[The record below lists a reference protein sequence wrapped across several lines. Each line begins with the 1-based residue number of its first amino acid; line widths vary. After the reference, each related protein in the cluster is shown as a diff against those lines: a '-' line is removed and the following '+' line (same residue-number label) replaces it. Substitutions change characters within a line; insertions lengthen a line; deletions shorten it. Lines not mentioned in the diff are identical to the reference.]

1 MKLSLI
7 ENGLDSLHSGYKA
20 LNKYYSLLVSHG
32 DDDSKSIKLKRA
44 IIDTHHGIEILM
56 KYILSS
62 HNELLIFSN
71 IDNNVKNAY
80 KEKHQKNLSSI
91 FESSNIDKVHTVT
104 FSEAFERLNTICNH
118 TFSDD
123 FKEKIDL
130 LEKYRNRLTHAEISI
145 DDQDIILLFDNLLD
159 ELDMYLFSN
168 IGVAYKTLSG
178 YSELIKN
185 HDVYKDWLTKNHMDL
200 KASVLSTLTSIFQT
214 LSINMGVNEVKRI
227 TDVNVCQK
235 LFENLFSEGFKL
247 GCDFY
252 NGTCSGDIGYIKR
265 ISDKHFSLY
274 ARDNNGEEIFSFRS
288 LIIYNPQFSSDFSP
302 IFILESNQDDELSNI
317 ELANRREEYCKKGKY
332 VIDGLRIS
340 TETEVIYDPEKLNEL
355 LFEID
360 NATPSYTYHHITKY
374 VSKTIL
380 CMINI
385 QGLDYGRF
393 DRLVSNYYECD
404 GEELTI
410 RLRESLNKRK
420 VVL

>member
-1 MKLSLI
+1 
-7 ENGLDSLHSGYKA
+7 
-20 LNKYYSLLVSHG
+20 
-32 DDDSKSIKLKRA
+32 
-44 IIDTHHGIEILM
+44 
-56 KYILSS
+56 
-62 HNELLIFSN
+62 
-71 IDNNVKNAY
+71 
-80 KEKHQKNLSSI
+80 
-91 FESSNIDKVHTVT
+91 
-104 FSEAFERLNTICNH
+104 
-118 TFSDD
+118 
-123 FKEKIDL
+123 
-130 LEKYRNRLTHAEISI
+130 
-145 DDQDIILLFDNLLD
+145 
-159 ELDMYLFSN
+159 
-168 IGVAYKTLSG
+168 
-178 YSELIKN
+178 
-185 HDVYKDWLTKNHMDL
+185 MDL